1 MANEYLFAIAVIL
14 IFTKIFGL
22 ASRKVKMPAVLGS
35 LIAGILLGPVSHL
48 VTESDFLTKSAE
60 IGVIL
65 LMFMAGLET
74 NLEEIKHNL
83 LSSII
88 VATIGIIVPLIGG
101 FITYAFFFGID
112 KADPLAM
119 LKALFIGVTLTATS
133 VSITVETLRE
143 MGRLRGS
150 VGTTILG
157 AAVIDD
163 ILGIIVL
170 TFIISLTDSTVKISS
185 VFIKI
190 IIYFLFVAAVAVLMN
205 FIIKV
210 RFRIIKRKRFAV
222 FSMAFCLTM
231 SFIAEEFFGIAD
243 ITGAFFSG
251 MILCNFGIRDYINEK
266 IDGVSFLFFSPIFFA
281 SIGLQTSFDGFT
293 GKVVSFGIALL
304 FVAILSKII
313 GCGLGAKLCR
323 FNNKDSL
330 AIGCGM
336 VSRGEVALIVAQKG
350 LAAGIMD
357 PHIMPALILMVI
369 VTTVATP
376 VLLRFVFDN

>member
-1 MANEYLFAIAVIL
+1 MKENYLFAVAAIL

-35 LIAGILLGPVSHL
+35 LIAGILLGPVWHI
-48 VTESDFLTKSAE
+48 VGTSDFLTKSAE

-74 NLEEIKHNL
+74 DLDEIKHNL
-83 LSSII
+83 VSSII
-88 VATIGIIVPLIGG
+88 VATIGILVPLIGG
-101 FITYAFFFGID
+101 FGTYAIFFGLD

-119 LKALFIGVTLTATS
+119 LKAFFIGVTLTATS
-133 VSITVETLRE
+133 VSITVESLRE

-157 AAVIDD
+157 AAVMDD

-170 TFIISLTDSTVKISS
+170 TFIISMTDSTVKISS
-185 VFIKI
+185 VIIKI
-190 IIYFLFVAAVAVLMN
+190 LLYFVFVAAVAVIMN

-210 RFRIIKRKRFAV
+210 RFRIIKKKRFAV

-251 MILCNFGIRDYINEK
+251 IILCNFGIRDYINDK

-281 SIGLQTSFDGFT
+281 SIGLQTSFSGFT
-293 GKVVSFGIALL
+293 GKVMLFGFVLL
-304 FVAILSKII
+304 LVAVLSKII
-313 GCGLGAKLCR
+313 GCGLGAKICG
-323 FNNKDSL
+323 FKNKDSL

-350 LAAGIMD
+350 LVAGLMD
-357 PHIMPALILMVI
+357 AHIMPALIIMVI
-369 VTTVATP
+369 VTTIITP
-376 VLLRFVFDN
+376 VLLRFVFDH